1 MHLTVCFGRFKK
13 ADFGNESK
21 KKEKKKNKQT
31 KENQKEK
38 QGEVLRHWDLL
49 QVETGV
55 EDGGSSLTLGI

>member
-1 MHLTVCFGRFKK
+1 MCTLQSVLDVSKRQILETSPKK
-13 ADFGNESK
+13 G
-21 KKEKKKNKQT
+21 KEKNKQT